1 MKRLALM
8 VMAATLMLAFTTKA
22 VMAQEKA
29 KAEKAK
35 MAPAEEKMKAA
46 PAQGAKKEWPKLG
59 PNAKLLLENEKVR
72 VVETQ
77 GKPGEKNPMVK
88 RGPRVV
94 YVLKGGPVKVYY
106 PDGKTEM
113 DELKTGTARYY
124 PGGDTKSTETLGKT
138 ERRNL
143 IINFAE

>member
-1 MKRLALM
+1 MKRLVFMAM
-8 VMAATLMLAFTTKA
+8 VATLMLAFTTKA

-29 KAEKAK
+29 KADKE
-35 MAPAEEKMKAA
+35 KAA
-46 PAQGAKKEWPKLG
+46 PAQAAKKEWPKVG
-59 PNAKLLLENEKVR
+59 PNAKVLLENDKVR

-106 PDGKTEM
+106 ADGKTEM
-113 DELKTGTARYY
+113 DELKTGTVRYY

-143 IINFAE
+143 VISFAE

>member
-1 MKRLALM
+1 MKRLVCMAM
-8 VMAATLMLAFTTKA
+8 VATLMLAFTITA
-22 VMAQEKA
+22 AMAQEKA
-29 KAEKAK
+29 KAEK
-35 MAPAEEKMKAA
+35 EKTA

-59 PNAKLLLENEKVR
+59 PNAKLLLENDKVR
-72 VVETQ
+72 VVETHA
-77 GKPGEKNPMVK
+77 KPGEKNPMVK

-106 PDGKTEM
+106 ADGKTEM
-113 DELKTGTARYY
+113 DELKTGTVRYY

>member
-8 VMAATLMLAFTTKA
+8 AMAAILMLAFTTKA

-35 MAPAEEKMKAA
+35 AT
-46 PAQGAKKEWPKLG
+46 PAQAAKKEWPKLG

-72 VVETQ
+72 VVETL

-106 PDGKTEM
+106 ADGKTEM

-124 PGGDTKSTETLGKT
+124 PGGDTKSTENVGKT

>member
-1 MKRLALM
+1 MKKLALM
-8 VMAATLMLAFTTKA
+8 AVVAILMLAFTTNA

-29 KAEKAK
+29 KAEK
-35 MAPAEEKMKAA
+35 EKPA

-88 RGPRVV
+88 RGPRIV

-106 PDGKTEM
+106 ADGKTEM
-113 DELKTGTARYY
+113 DELKTGTVRYY

-143 IINFAE
+143 VISFAE

>member
-1 MKRLALM
+1 MKRLVCMAM
-8 VMAATLMLAFTTKA
+8 VATLILAFTITA
-22 VMAQEKA
+22 AMAQEKA
-29 KAEKAK
+29 KADKE
-35 MAPAEEKMKAA
+35 KAA

-59 PNAKLLLENEKVR
+59 PNAKLLLENDKVR
-72 VVETQ
+72 VVETHA
-77 GKPGEKNPMVK
+77 KPGEKNPMVK

-106 PDGKTEM
+106 ADGKTEM
-113 DELKTGTARYY
+113 DELKTGTVRYY

-143 IINFAE
+143 IINFAA

>member
-1 MKRLALM
+1 MKRLV
-8 VMAATLMLAFTTKA
+8 VMAMVVTLMSAFTISA
-22 VMAQEKA
+22 AMAQEKA
-29 KAEKAK
+29 KTDKEKA
-35 MAPAEEKMKAA
+35 AS
-46 PAQGAKKEWPKLG
+46 AQAAKKEWPKLG

-72 VVETQ
+72 VVETHA
-77 GKPGEKNPMVK
+77 KPGEKNPMVK

-106 PDGKTEM
+106 ADGKTEM
-113 DELKTGTARYY
+113 DELKTGTVRYY